1 MVSWVAGS
9 YLCASRNHSVALPGD
24 MDIEQVTFPSG
35 SGTTIYGW
43 LVGPQT
49 NRGIVILQHG
59 IRADKSS
66 LVERARF
73 LAQAGYAVLLFD
85 FQAHGESIGSR
96 ITFGYLESRDSQAAV
111 EFVKG
116 RLPGRPVGVIGV
128 SLGAAAAVM
137 ARPALDVQALVLEM
151 MYPTVI
157 EATK

>member
-1 MVSWVAGS
+1 MIPMEGAACVILESEELLRQRGSAPMASWIAGS
-9 YLCASRNHSVALPGD
+9 YLCASRNHSVALPRD

-35 SGTTIYGW
+35 SGTTIYSW

-96 ITFGYLESRDSQAAV
+96 ISRLSR
-111 EFVKG
+111 G
-116 RLPGRPVGVIGV
+116 SP
-128 SLGAAAAVM
+128 
-137 ARPALDVQALVLEM
+137 
-151 MYPTVI
+151 
-157 EATK
+157 